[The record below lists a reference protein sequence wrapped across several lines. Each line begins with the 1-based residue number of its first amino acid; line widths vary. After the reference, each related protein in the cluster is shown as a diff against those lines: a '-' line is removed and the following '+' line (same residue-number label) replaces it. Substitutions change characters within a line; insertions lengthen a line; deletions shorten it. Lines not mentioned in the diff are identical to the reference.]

1 VTAARIGAE
10 DPRDLAAL
18 VEVVAGA
25 GRGRRE
31 SRERHHT
38 QDNRPTHVI
47 SFGQRRARRGLVRGD
62 VDQDPVAISH
72 LMLAERTGAAKQT
85 LQGLAFR
92 SRHRRGCETR
102 VVGGDALHVLLEGVD
117 VLDLEANVK
126 RCARYG
132 PRRWRIFSATC
143 SSWRRT
149 TRSTLPS
156 GSWVVMPANGRL
168 EGRCSHFTLG

>member
-1 VTAARIGAE
+1 MARMPPAPGMCWMTMLGLPGVLAEKRRERARVAGVTAARIGAE

-47 SFGQRRARRGLVRGD
+47 SCGQRRARRGLVRGD

-102 VVGGDALHVLLEGVD
+102 VVGRDALHVLLEGVD
-117 VLDLEANVK
+117 VLDLEADVIH
-126 RCARYG
+126 
-132 PRRWRIFSATC
+132 PRRDDAGA
-143 SSWRRT
+143 
-149 TRSTLPS
+149 L
-156 GSWVVMPANGRL
+156 V
-168 EGRCSHFTLG
+168 